1 MKIALRNWIQSLKL
15 KQNGITQKQREITIH
30 MNNVHALH
38 TPAFSSKQNCSPSK
52 FSYIRVEHSKG
63 IALHALNQKI
73 V

>member
-1 MKIALRNWIQSLKL
+1 MKITLRNWIKTLKP
-15 KQNGITQKQREITIH
+15 KQNGIAQKQGEIGGH